1 MATYK
6 GYKGGIRGSLGLGFD
21 FGVLA
26 TQGWWPTKRWFLDQR
41 QRGDTD
47 IWQRLGKKEMTKTKT
62 KVVIISYKV
71 QFWRGTQKSGQR
83 GVFIAWG
90 LQSKIKTKS
99 ALVLLISNEKN
110 TNTSG
115 GVGSSP
121 WVWLPSKTSWIL
133 VPGWGHHLE
142 ETCWQVHIKVV
153 SYPARWSFSFI
164 LAPLHWSSISD
175 IQGTQ
180 KYSAV
185 MCWCW
190 YRRQVINR
198 DLNS

>member
-62 KVVIISYKV
+62 KVVIISNKV

-121 WVWLPSKTSWIL
+121 WVWLPSKTSWFL

-153 SYPARWSFSFI
+153 S
-164 LAPLHWSSISD
+164 
-175 IQGTQ
+175 
-180 KYSAV
+180 
-185 MCWCW
+185 
-190 YRRQVINR
+190 
-198 DLNS
+198 